1 MDVAELLPK
10 LLCIA
15 WLLPLASFTLI
26 VFFGPR
32 MGKKGVLA
40 SYVATGAIVGAF
52 LLSAT
57 SFCLWL
63 GKHGASAPDAHHA
76 THADAE
82 GHAAATASVFHNA
95 SFAKAVDAHAA
106 HDEHTATPPANYTGV
121 WYS

>member
-1 MDVAELLPK
+1 MNLAEILPK

-15 WLLPLASFTLI
+15 WLLPLASFALI

-57 SFCLWL
+57 SFCLWI
-63 GKHGASAPDAHHA
+63 GKHGTMPPAAHHEATTEHHAAVPSPFRNVSLAVDPHDHTHGDHAHHA
-76 THADAE
+76 T
-82 GHAAATASVFHNA
+82 
-95 SFAKAVDAHAA
+95 
-106 HDEHTATPPANYTGV
+106 PPPVAYTDN
-121 WYS
+121 